1 MARFLSISL
10 VAVVISNLFAFAQ
23 KYEPVPMCLFV
34 QETDLDNASLPDGS
48 LETSGQ
54 AAPMTLN
61 IHNTF
66 NSNYLTLEVFGLSKA
81 VPFQLI
87 NAQGAEMYAGTI
99 SGTQLIETESW
110 PVGTYYFL
118 CGNRRETV
126 YIMR

>member
-34 QETDLDNASLPDGS
+34 QESDLENQSFSDGS
-48 LETSGQ
+48 LETADK

-81 VPFQLI
+81 VPFQLV
-87 NAQGAEMYAGTI
+87 NSQGVEMYTGTI

-110 PVGTYYFL
+110 PAGTYYFL

>member
-1 MARFLSISL
+1 ML
-10 VAVVISNLFAFAQ
+10 VFAQ

-34 QETDLDNASLPDGS
+34 QETALDNSAYSVDP
-48 LETSGQ
+48 LETSGTGKS
-54 AAPMTLN
+54 ASITLN

-81 VPFQLI
+81 IPFQVI
-87 NAQGAEMYAGTI
+87 NTQGEEMYSGTI

-118 CGNRRETV
+118 CGNRR
-126 YIMR
+126 